1 MLVTILFIFCI
12 SYTSDAF
19 KMTKVEENNCGMRNL
34 TWECEFCLSG
44 CSLARYFVNDF
55 YWRDIYMLGAEKLC
69 AFISSEKIKKI
80 CDKYT
85 SKYLPEILDAIGS
98 VFVPEEIC
106 LDFNICNFTEIK
118 MFTIQKIF
126 AQDINE
132 HSIFH
137 YRIYRG

>member
-34 TWECEFCLSG
+34 TWG

-118 MFTIQKIF
+118 MFTIQK
-126 AQDINE
+126 
-132 HSIFH
+132 
-137 YRIYRG
+137 RIENQSAIMLKI

>member
-12 SYTSDAF
+12 FYTSDAF
-19 KMTKVEENNCGMRNL
+19 KMTKVEENNYGMRNI

-80 CDKYT
+80 
-85 SKYLPEILDAIGS
+85 
-98 VFVPEEIC
+98 
-106 LDFNICNFTEIK
+106 DFNICNFTEIK
-118 MFTIQKIF
+118 MFTIQK
-126 AQDINE
+126 
-132 HSIFH
+132 
-137 YRIYRG
+137 RIENQSAIMLKI

>member
-19 KMTKVEENNCGMRNL
+19 KMTKVEENNCGMRNI

-44 CSLARYFVNDF
+44 CSLARYFVNDV
-55 YWRDIYMLGAEKLC
+55 YWRDIYTLSAEKLC

-85 SKYLPEILDAIGS
+85 SKYLPEILNAIGS
-98 VFVPEEIC
+98 IFEPEEIC
-106 LDFNICNFTEIK
+106 LDFNICNSTEIK
-118 MFTIQKIF
+118 MFTIQKKNREPISYNLKNVG
-126 AQDINE
+126 AL
-132 HSIFH
+132 
-137 YRIYRG
+137 